1 MRAINKWIVVRKI
14 KEETSTKGGLLLSQA
29 EEAQFRYQRGVVV
42 NPGTLVEHIKEGDE
56 VYFDKV
62 QAFDLK
68 FEGEML
74 TIIQERD
81 VVAVL

>member
-1 MRAINKWIVVRKI
+1 MRAINKWIVVRRI
-14 KEETSTKGGLLLSQA
+14 KEETSTKGGLILSQA

>member
-14 KEETSTKGGLLLSQA
+14 KEETSTKGGLILSQA
-29 EEAQFRYQRGVVV
+29 EEAQFRYQRGIVV